1 LREGVLVRVPDIIA
15 KKRDGGELSRE
26 EIEFMIRGATSGEIP
41 DYQMTALLMA
51 VYFRGMTPEETTAL
65 TLAMAHSGAL
75 VDLAGIRGVKVDKH
89 STGGVGDTTTL
100 VLAPLVAAAGA
111 RVAKM
116 SGRGLGHTGG
126 TLDKLESIPGFR
138 ISLAP
143 SEFIAQVNTVGVA
156 VVGQTADVAPADKI
170 LYALRDVTATV
181 DSIPLIAASIMSK
194 KIATGADVIVLD
206 VKVGSGA
213 FMRSLA
219 DARNLASLMVEI
231 GRMSGRRTAAVI
243 SDMSQPLGRAVGN
256 SLEVREAVH
265 TLRGEGSRRLLELC
279 LELASR
285 MTVLAGVHEE
295 LGTAREHLEMLIKSG
310 VALAKLRDMVAAQG
324 GDPTYVDFPERLP
337 VAPFER
343 AVVARGSGHVA
354 RADAL
359 TLGRAAMAMGAGR
372 ARKEDPID
380 LSVGLVTHAEVGD
393 EVHAGQCL
401 ATLYASSRDKLEEG
415 ASIADGAFSISETPV
430 AAPPLVYEAVDA

>member
-1 LREGVLVRVPDIIA
+1 MRVPDIIA